1 MTRYVYREACHEA
14 WTSIRY
20 SPMFGCICPNNHMKK
35 RCDRVF
41 TLVNHNPCIGKC
53 RVVSP
58 NTKHHK
64 HHAPST
70 THQAPRTQLTCTCTF
85 SSFPVLFSL
94 PDSATLALPHYYER
108 CHDSQLIESI
118 LGVRFS

>member
-1 MTRYVYREACHEA
+1 MTRYVCREACHEA

-53 RVVSP
+53 RVV
-58 NTKHHK
+58 T
-64 HHAPST
+64 HHAPQAPRTTST
-70 THQAPRTQLTCTCTF
+70 THQAPRTQLTCTRTF
-85 SSFPVLFSL
+85 FLFSCL
-94 PDSATLALPHYYER
+94 VFSARFSHTALPHYYER